1 MTIIMVRGDWNL
13 KISDLEFY
21 SLAEAKKNFAKVVK
35 KSETNDVVIT
45 RNGKPSVVMVNYSKY
60 VKLMDFISN
69 VYELYLIDVG
79 EKEFPLI
86 KDIKKIIFESSEE
99 VSEDGTGTS

>member
-1 MTIIMVRGDWNL
+1 M

-21 SLAEAKKNFAKVVK
+21 SLADAKKNFARVVK
-35 KSETNDVVIT
+35 KSETNDIVIT

-60 VKLMDFISN
+60 VKLMDFISS

-79 EKEFPLI
+79 EEDFPLI
-86 KDIKKIIFESSEE
+86 KDIKKIISESSEE
-99 VSEDGTGTS
+99 VSEDGSGSS